1 MDDEYGFG
9 KHAALIKPLETTRSW
24 EFVLTVVILT
34 AAIIFGAGAYG
45 YQLIRGVGVT
55 GLNRPISWG
64 LYIVNCIYFIAL
76 SYGALLTSAILRLTN
91 AKWRLPITRAAE
103 GIMVCTL
110 GVGATNIVLDMGRPD
125 RALTI
130 PLFAQFRSPI
140 VWDFV
145 WVSLYLISSW
155 IYLYLTLIPDIALL
169 RDRYPHRK
177 RLYRFLALGY
187 TGTPKQKRLIRL
199 AVNGMTIAMIPIA
212 VTVCT
217 VLAWLFALTVQ
228 PMWHSTLM
236 GPYFVI
242 GAVFS
247 GIGILIFTL
256 AILRR
261 LFHLENYIKYEQF
274 RNLGYLLL
282 VVSLVWSYF
291 TVADYITTL
300 YGNEPAHMA
309 VFDAKIS
316 GEFALQFWAQ
326 VVFCFVV
333 PFVIVVIP
341 RFRTITGLTI
351 AGLSANAG
359 MWLERVLI
367 IVPTLARP
375 RMPIGAGYY
384 MPTWVE
390 WSVMLACIAAIGL
403 FYVIFVKFFPI
414 ISIWELEEAEAK
426 DQQAAEERCL
436 EIEGA
441 ESSPVEAV

>member
-1 MDDEYGFG
+1 MDDEHGFG
-9 KHAALIKPLETTRSW
+9 KHAALIRPLQFYTR
-24 EFVLTVVILT
+24 EFVWTVVLLSAT
-34 AAIIFGAGAYG
+34 VIFGAGAYG
-45 YQLIRGVGVT
+45 YQLVIGVGVT
-55 GLNRPISWG
+55 GLNRPVSWG
-64 LYIVNCIYFIAL
+64 LYIINCIYFIAL
-76 SYGALLTSAILRLTN
+76 SYGALLTSAVLRLTK

-110 GVGATNIVLDMGRPD
+110 GVGAANIVLDMGRPD

-130 PLFAQFRSPI
+130 PLFAQFSSPI

-145 WVSLYLISSW
+145 WVSLYLASSFS
-155 IYLYLTLIPDIALL
+155 YLYLTLIPDIALL
-169 RDRYPHRK
+169 RDRYPRRK
-177 RLYRFLALGY
+177 RFYRFLALGY
-187 TGTPKQKRLIRL
+187 TGTPKQKRLIKL

-261 LFHLENYIKYEQF
+261 LFHLEEYIQYEQF

-282 VVSLVWSYF
+282 VMALIWFYF
-291 TVADYITTL
+291 TAADYVTTL

-333 PFVIVVIP
+333 PFVIVVVP
-341 RFRTITGLTI
+341 RFRTVRGLTL

-367 IVPTLARP
+367 IIPTLTRP
-375 RMPIGAGYY
+375 RMPIGWGSY

-390 WSVMLACIAAIGL
+390 WSVMLACLAAIGL

-414 ISIWELEEAEAK
+414 ISIWELEEAEAEEK
-426 DQQAAEERCL
+426 KAAEERCR
-436 EIEGA
+436 EINNVEA
-441 ESSPVEAV
+441 SPVEAV